1 MKKLVSMTLV
11 AALILPGC
19 GTIKRAAPE
28 EGNKSVQQIDQAASL
43 HTSITSITP
52 WEDIKDKLKPGFALS
67 ANDALTKSIPTT
79 LVRLDRVLDILKYQ
93 LALTPS
99 ITKESS
105 TITTSSG
112 SGKEPTTAAD
122 SKREKSS
129 PELPT
134 VAPPTG
140 LSASAP
146 VSVSGPDTSADAL
159 LQYQTAANLL
169 RDIAVLNSEIDN
181 VSRRTGQDA
190 FLTRIQVSVMPLRR
204 GLGYDVYANLSMFA
218 SSGSF
223 DPTTGERTVGE
234 LLPAVPLV
242 VPILSTDSL
251 QATRRSNSS
260 IAQRELAL
268 ALNLLKGF
276 GSVGASAGRSQSN
289 ENDAEGSDLESV
301 VTVGRL
307 SDNTIRIR
315 MGADPLPGGGFGM
328 VPRTFNISAV
338 VFLPKKA
345 KQLYYVSRL
354 SLHHVLDGTELSTHR
369 TPSYWQ
375 GLEAISKGH
384 EYAFD
389 RKLTPG
395 VLENHLNDFAF
406 HGDFESFV
414 NQLKPLAASGI
425 EPLELQRE
433 MMYVWA
439 ELIALNRQSRFANSV
454 IDVPRVAEMEWPVAE
469 QLVAYS
475 SDNKG
480 VSVTLGLGK
489 NLRAEAIDARLVLGA
504 CAASAT
510 VPARLAST
518 PVVKPGTTSRAK
530 VAAAKLA
537 EPTAA
542 PCRTEPMR
550 AAMLQAS
557 SVTTSKDGRTV
568 ALQFPPV
575 AQIQSLDAS
584 ATTLL
589 PYGVVLQGL
598 PGASA
603 AAAPPAYVFVAAI
616 PPKAAPD
623 KSDELT
629 VAIVPDG
636 SIVRANKDDEGSIG
650 FTVQAADKKDLKIL
664 VRGFVTSFKDSV
676 DKVVP
681 RKGAGWMVADGG
693 HYVLGLKNLTPSADV
708 RIELVS
714 QPDASKK
721 PTLLH
726 QADFRVETHR

>member
-1 MKKLVSMTLV
+1 MGQKINPIGFRLGVNRTADSRWYADSADFGRL
-11 AALILPGC
+11 LHED
-19 GTIKRAAPE
+19 IKIR
-28 EGNKSVQQIDQAASL
+28 KY
-43 HTSITSITP
+43 
-52 WEDIKDKLKPGFALS
+52 IKDKLKPGFALS

-79 LVRLDRVLDILKYQ
+79 LVRLDRVLDILKFQ

-223 DPTTGERTVGE
+223 DPTTGKRTVGE

-328 VPRTFNISAV
+328 VPRTFNILAV

-489 NLRAEAIDARLVLGA
+489 NLRAEAIDARLVLGT
-504 CAASAT
+504 CSASAA
-510 VPARLAST
+510 VPAKLVST
-518 PVVKPGTTSRAK
+518 PVFKPRSTSRAK
-530 VAAAKLA
+530 VTTAKLA
-537 EPTAA
+537 ESTAS

-603 AAAPPAYVFVAAI
+603 AAAPPAYVFVVAI

-629 VAIVPDG
+629 VAIFPDG

>member
-1 MKKLVSMTLV
+1 MKELVSMTLV
-11 AALILPGC
+11 AALILSGC
-19 GTIKRAAPE
+19 GTINRAGPE
-28 EGNKSVQQIDQAASL
+28 EGSKSVQQIDQAASL

-52 WEDIKDKLKPGFALS
+52 WEDIKDKLKPGFVLS

-79 LVRLDRVLDILKYQ
+79 LVRLDRVLDILKFQ

-223 DPTTGERTVGE
+223 DPNTGKRTVGE

-276 GSVGASAGRSQSN
+276 GSVGASVGRSQSN
-289 ENDAEGSDLESV
+289 ENDAEGVDLESV

-338 VFLPKKA
+338 VFLPKTA

-406 HGDFESFV
+406 HGDFQSFV
-414 NQLKPLAASGI
+414 TQLQPLAAAGI
-425 EPLELQRE
+425 TDLERQRE

-454 IDVPRVAEMEWPVAE
+454 IDVPRPADMEWPVAE
-469 QLVAYS
+469 QLVAYT

-504 CAASAT
+504 CAVSAAVPAKLASA
-510 VPARLAST
+510 

-530 VAAAKLA
+530 VATAKLA
-537 EPTAA
+537 EHTAA

-603 AAAPPAYVFVAAI
+603 AAAPPTYVFVAAI
-616 PPKAAPD
+616 PPRAAPD
-623 KSDELT
+623 KSDELA

-636 SIVRANKDDEGSIG
+636 AIIRANKDDEGSIG

-726 QADFRVETHR
+726 QADFRVERHR